1 VSTHEPPL
9 SPEVARAKGLRTGWT
24 TGTCASA
31 AAKAATTWLVA
42 GQPPTEIDVALP
54 SGRRVSFAVADVD
67 TSRPHRCAVI
77 KDAGDDPDVTHGA
90 HLTADVTWL
99 DPDGVLPLGP
109 GGTHPAATADPGA
122 TPDPAAPNTAAA
134 TAGPDAIARAGDHIS
149 AAGTADSARGPSAA
163 AVPVPDASAGALA
176 TPTDGTAT
184 SASEAGGPRP
194 AEVPAKGANAGAS
207 GPGSVGFPAT
217 GANANG
223 LTVSAGGAAT
233 SGRGADEPGVAEVP
247 GTGDLSAAGGGGGW
261 AVVTVDGVTLV
272 GGEGVGTVTLP
283 GLGLEVG
290 GPAIN
295 PVPRRMISAAVR
307 EVTDRPVLVTL
318 SVPGGE
324 AMAAKTSNDRLGIV
338 GGISILGTTGVVKP
352 FSTASYRA
360 SVVQQVDVAAAQG
373 QQHMALSTGS
383 RSDQAAQ
390 RLLPELD
397 PVCFVE
403 VGDFTGIALRR
414 AAGSGIDRI
423 TWVGMAGKIA
433 KLAAGVLMTH
443 YRRSKV
449 DGEML
454 AEVARATDAPA
465 AVVEAATAT
474 ATARHFAEV
483 CLDHGAFAPLAELCR
498 RAAVAC
504 AAHVDGALAVEVI
517 MVDFAG
523 EEVLARA

>member
-1 VSTHEPPL
+1 VPATHEPPL
-9 SPEVARAKGLRTGWT
+9 APEVAQAKGLRTGWT

-42 GQPPTEIDVALP
+42 GEPPTTVEVALP
-54 SGRRVSFAVADVD
+54 SGRRVSFAVTDVD
-67 TSRPHRCAVI
+67 RRRPHRCAVV
-77 KDAGDDPDVTHGA
+77 KDAGDDPDVTNGA
-90 HLTADVTWL
+90 HLTAEVAWL
-99 DPDGVLPLGP
+99 PPR
-109 GGTHPAATADPGA
+109 PASP
-122 TPDPAAPNTAAA
+122 P
-134 TAGPDAIARAGDHIS
+134 
-149 AAGTADSARGPSAA
+149 
-163 AVPVPDASAGALA
+163 
-176 TPTDGTAT
+176 TAT
-184 SASEAGGPRP
+184 SAE
-194 AEVPAKGANAGAS
+194 
-207 GPGSVGFPAT
+207 PAT
-217 GANANG
+217 AD
-223 LTVSAGGAAT
+223 LAGPAGRAGT
-233 SGRGADEPGVAEVP
+233 SNGVAAS
-247 GTGDLSAAGGGGGW
+247 TA
-261 AVVTVDGVTLV
+261 VDGVMLAA
-272 GGEGVGTVTLP
+272 GEGVGTVTLP

-295 PVPRRMISAAVR
+295 PVPRRMITAAVR
-307 EVTDRPVLVTL
+307 EVTERPVQVTI

-338 GGISILGTTGVVKP
+338 GGISILGTTGIVKP

-373 QQHMALSTGS
+373 ERHMALSTGS

-390 RLLPELD
+390 RLLPDLA

-414 AAGSGIDRI
+414 AAGAGIERI

-449 DGEML
+449 DGELL
-454 AEVARATDAPA
+454 AEVARVSHAPV

-483 CLDHGAFAPLAELCR
+483 CLDHGALEPLAELCR
-498 RAAVAC
+498 RAARAC